1 MESSPARRTSSLKP
15 SGITTTGGS
24 ATASSEATTHRSSS
38 ERRPVAYAR
47 VSTEDPA
54 QLASL
59 ERQRAAALRVGVA
72 PDDLLLEQESGR
84 SAGRPKWQQLLE
96 LIRAG
101 EVSTVWADRSDRLA
115 RDLFETRAFFALCSR
130 SGTAWRFWSEPWLN
144 SDAPEAEE
152 LRQRA
157 AFDAEMESRKIG
169 SRLRRH
175 YAHAAQQGLPRA
187 RRSPLGLRLEGSG
200 EARRYVLDE
209 RPMVGELTV
218 ADAARRLVEL
228 YLTAGS
234 VWSAVAGWKDELR
247 EAARRAPEGV
257 LEPMLR
263 RCLAL
268 NHESARG
275 WLELVAA
282 ELQGH
287 TTANRYERIEPAD
300 GSGKARYRRLPW
312 EAWQLT
318 CDTHPALVDAATARR
333 VLALLA
339 ENSEKG
345 RAIARRRSSDTE
357 RMPSFTAVAFCSC
370 GRRLR
375 QQSTRAGRKDGEPA
389 LRTLRCA
396 GARRAVGLCDQPGI
410 SERRLCYE
418 LLPLLVAESERV
430 AGLMLGNNR
439 SAGAVAG
446 EGAAPAELLE
456 QLEQARGLLAATGLP
471 EARALV
477 LGLESRVAAAEAES
491 RADVEQLEGQA
502 AAAARLAAVLPS
514 IGPDLFTMPA
524 VRRQVLR
531 AVGRIE
537 VAGRHV
543 VSVSLSG

>member
-1 MESSPARRTSSLKP
+1 M
-15 SGITTTGGS
+15 
-24 ATASSEATTHRSSS
+24 
-38 ERRPVAYAR
+38 
-47 VSTEDPA
+47 
-54 QLASL
+54 
-59 ERQRAAALRVGVA
+59 A

-84 SAGRPKWQQLLE
+84 SATRPQWQRLLE
-96 LIRAG
+96 LVRAG

-115 RDLFETRAFFALCSR
+115 RDLFETRAFFALCAR
-130 SGTAWRFWSEPWLN
+130 CGTAWRFWSEPWLN

-187 RRSPLGLRLEGSG
+187 RRSPFGLRLEGSG
-200 EARRYVLDE
+200 EARRYVLDD
-209 RPMVGELTV
+209 RPLVGELTV
-218 ADAARRLVEL
+218 AAAAQELVSL
-228 YLTAGS
+228 YLKTAA
-234 VWSAVAGWKDELR
+234 VWSAVAQWKDGLR
-247 EAARRAPEGV
+247 ELAAREVGSDPGPLLKKA
-257 LEPMLR
+257 
-263 RCLAL
+263 LAW
-268 NHESARG
+268 NHESVRG

-287 TTANRYERIEPAD
+287 TTANRYERIEPDD
-300 GSGKARYRRLPW
+300 GSGKATYKRLPW

-318 CDTHPALVDAATARR
+318 RNTHPALVDAATARR

-345 RAIARRRSSDTE
+345 RAIARRRSSDGE
-357 RMPSFTAVAFCSC
+357 RMPSFTSVAFCAC

-375 QQSTRAGRKDGEPA
+375 QQSTKPRAEGPA
-389 LRTLRCA
+389 VRTLRCS

-410 SERRLCYE
+410 SERKLCYE
-418 LLPLLVAESERV
+418 LLPLLVAEAERV

-439 SAGAVAG
+439 SAGADAG
-446 EGAAPAELLE
+446 EGTAPAELLE

-514 IGPDLFTMPA
+514 IGPDLFTTPA

-531 AVGRIE
+531 AVDRVE
-537 VAGRHV
+537 VSGGHV
-543 VSVSLSG
+543 VAVKLSS